1 MLLFTMVLMGLATT
15 CIGLIPSYA
24 SIGIWAPILLI
35 FFRFLQGISVGGE
48 WGGAVLMASEHA
60 PKEKKPFLPHLHSLA
75 VRRV

>member
-15 CIGLIPSYA
+15 CIGLIPSYQ

-48 WGGAVLMASEHA
+48 WGSGTYG
-60 PKEKKPFLPHLHSLA
+60 K
-75 VRRV
+75 